1 MSTRFFELLNCART
15 YVRMYV
21 CRNEGQQ
28 AGKRPVHSIFSI
40 KGSSFS
46 FFSWNVD
53 TISLATK
60 NFNRMEGKFFP
71 LRGKILTDFERR
83 KWQRFYFTHKV
94 AGIIRPHDGL
104 YFPLNFP
111 EQYWRRSSVEERGD
125 EKNVTTTT
133 SHGESWFHPL
143 DFTELQPPSLQDFTT
158 PWARYPNLVWR
169 GRDSSEGTRDFGY
182 RPTFDRFAAWT
193 LATREMARGM
203 GVQRQNLE
211 GGNY

>member
-71 LRGKILTDFERR
+71 LKGKILTDFE
-83 KWQRFYFTHKV
+83 KKKKDFISLTKNGRF
-94 AGIIRPHDGL
+94 
-104 YFPLNFP
+104 
-111 EQYWRRSSVEERGD
+111 QYYS
-125 EKNVTTTT
+125 T
-133 SHGESWFHPL
+133 
-143 DFTELQPPSLQDFTT
+143 
-158 PWARYPNLVWR
+158 A
-169 GRDSSEGTRDFGY
+169 
-182 RPTFDRFAAWT
+182 
-193 LATREMARGM
+193 
-203 GVQRQNLE
+203 
-211 GGNY
+211 

>member
-1 MSTRFFELLNCART
+1 M
-15 YVRMYV
+15 
-21 CRNEGQQ
+21 
-28 AGKRPVHSIFSI
+28 K
-40 KGSSFS
+40 
-46 FFSWNVD
+46 
-53 TISLATK
+53 
-60 NFNRMEGKFFP
+60 
-71 LRGKILTDFERR
+71 GKILTDFER
-83 KWQRFYFTHKV
+83 KKKV
-94 AGIIRPHDGL
+94 TKILFHSQSSRYYSTAWWKGNYHTSCIFHLI
-104 YFPLNFP
+104 FPSNIGVDQP
-111 EQYWRRSSVEERGD
+111 RHPSRNGVT
-125 EKNVTTTT
+125 KNVTTTT

-203 GVQRQNLE
+203 SVQRQNLE

>member
-15 YVRMYV
+15 YV

-71 LRGKILTDFERR
+71 LKGKILTDFE
-83 KWQRFYFTHKV
+83 KKKKV
-94 AGIIRPHDGL
+94 TKILFHSQSSRYYSTAWWVVFSII
-104 YFPLNFP
+104 FP
-111 EQYWRRSSVEERGD
+111 EQYWRRSTASPVEERGD

-203 GVQRQNLE
+203 SVQRQNLE